1 MSLALKF
8 MKTGISTL
16 VTRDNAYLIYVP
28 EKWNFDSTLDD
39 PQNKIIKITEYPN
52 RTGMNNF

>member
-1 MSLALKF
+1 